1 MKKKFYTKGKESG
14 KMRKLPNGISNYIP
28 NDVIRK
34 IYSEYFLTYISKK
47 AEIQTDDID
56 TEEIK
61 MIPKIKSYSVVAI
74 KDELYIEEN

>member
-1 MKKKFYTKGKESG
+1 
-14 KMRKLPNGISNYIP
+14 MRKLSNGISNYIP